1 MRTEVIDP
9 MDTAEFHAEHAINN
23 LVDAARE
30 IDIMRRSNEARRV
43 LQSGQSMSDLE
54 LTRDRLS
61 RILDDLRGL

>member
-9 MDTAEFHAEHAINN
+9 MNTAEFHAEHAINN

-30 IDIMRRSNEARRV
+30 IDIMRRSNEARPV
-43 LQSGQSMSDLE
+43 LQADKSMSDLE